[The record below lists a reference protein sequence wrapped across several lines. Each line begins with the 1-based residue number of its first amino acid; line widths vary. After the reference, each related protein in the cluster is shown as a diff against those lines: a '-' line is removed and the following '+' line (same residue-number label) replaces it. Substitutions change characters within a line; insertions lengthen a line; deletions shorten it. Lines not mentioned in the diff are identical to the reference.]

1 MTPSAIVTRFAP
13 SPTGRLHVGN
23 IRTALVNWLF
33 ARQNGGRFLLRLDDT
48 DRQRSTEAYAEAIRS
63 DLDWLGLRP
72 DAEVRQSDRMA
83 LYEAAF
89 ERLRAAGRIYPAYET
104 ADELDIKRKV
114 QLSRGLPP
122 VYDRAA
128 LNLSDDDRAALEADG
143 RRPHWRFRLDTA
155 AETGWTDQVRG
166 PSHVDPASLSDPVV
180 RREDG
185 SYLYML
191 PSVVDDID
199 MGITHVVRGEDHVTN
214 SGVQVQMFAA
224 LGAGAPAFAH
234 LSLLTGAQG
243 GKLSKRVGSMGVDE
257 LRGQGFEAGAVTSFL
272 ARIGTSQPVVPV
284 PDLNILAK
292 DFDFSAFGRAA
303 ARFDPE
309 ELAHLNAKLV
319 HILPYDQV
327 ADRLPQG
334 MNEAAWSVLRP
345 NLNTVSD
352 AADWWQVVTGPL
364 TMAPQPAERDF
375 LIAARDALT
384 DLGWGD
390 DIWKRWTADV
400 KGRTGRKG
408 KTLFQPLR
416 LALTGR
422 EQGPDMSALVRLI
435 GREAALQRLEE
446 AAGPVGRSAA

>member
-1 MTPSAIVTRFAP
+1 MIAFDKLWSVLLIPCLAFAVGGCGGEADDGASGASADGGA
-13 SPTGRLHVGN
+13 G
-23 IRTALVNWLF
+23 
-33 ARQNGGRFLLRLDDT
+33 NGGKVVLQVEGSDT
-48 DRQRSTEAYAEAIRS
+48 MVNLAQAWAERYS
-63 DLDWLGLRP
+63 
-72 DAEVRQSDRMA
+72 E
-83 LYEAAF
+83 
-89 ERLRAAGRIYPAYET
+89 
-104 ADELDIKRKV
+104 K
-114 QLSRGLPP
+114 
-122 VYDRAA
+122 
-128 LNLSDDDRAALEADG
+128 
-143 RRPHWRFRLDTA
+143 
-155 AETGWTDQVRG
+155 
-166 PSHVDPASLSDPVV
+166 
-180 RREDG
+180 
-185 SYLYML
+185 
-191 PSVVDDID
+191 
-199 MGITHVVRGEDHVTN
+199 N
-214 SGVQVQMFAA
+214 SGVQVQMFSA

-257 LRGQGFEAGAVTSFL
+257 LREQGFEAGAVTSFL

-292 DFDFSAFGRAA
+292 DFDFSSFGRAA

-319 HILPYDQV
+319 HMLPYDQV

-375 LIAARDALT
+375 LIAARDALN
-384 DLGWGD
+384 DLGWDD

-422 EQGPDMSALVRLI
+422 EQGPDMSALLPLI

-446 AAGPVGRSAA
+446 AAGPEGRSAA